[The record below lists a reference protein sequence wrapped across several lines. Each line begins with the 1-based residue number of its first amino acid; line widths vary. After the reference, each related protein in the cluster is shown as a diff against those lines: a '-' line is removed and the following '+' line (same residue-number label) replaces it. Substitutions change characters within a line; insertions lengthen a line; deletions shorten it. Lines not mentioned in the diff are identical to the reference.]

1 MSGQANTGQ
10 ELAVVG
16 TACLLP
22 GANTPEQFWRTIASG
37 SDFRVEGGT
46 ETFGTGPE
54 IPGGWGDEEHRITTT
69 RGGFVTEP
77 DIDLDG
83 LGIPEQ
89 RLRELD
95 DVVRWPLHTVRA
107 ALADAGMAEADER
120 LARTGLVLGNYSFP
134 TKSSVELCV
143 PLVRSMVDEGMRRA
157 DIPVP
162 GGEPTGHGVAAEN
175 LRPSGL
181 PATVVGSAF
190 GLGGPTLALDA
201 ACSSALYGVSL
212 ARDYLGT
219 GKADVMLAG
228 AVCAPDP
235 LLIHLSFS
243 DLGAYPE
250 DGRSVPFDAGSNGI
264 LTGQGAGIL
273 VLKRLADAERD
284 GDRIHAVVSSIGLT
298 NDGAGKHLLS
308 PSETGQ
314 IGAYEHAYRD
324 VSPDSVDYIECHA
337 TGTPLGDATE
347 LRGISA
353 FFGERV
359 PWLGSVK
366 GNIGHLLTV
375 AGFSSMLKAVLMLR
389 EGVVP
394 PLPGLDEVR
403 TPEGGEGAA
412 ARVVHDETGNPAGA
426 TGPSRIGVSAFGFGG
441 TNAHLL
447 LDAHDGRSSTSPDRT
462 QHAEAVTVVGL
473 GARAAAATSPTEL
486 HRALHHGANLLRE
499 LPEPRWYGSD
509 AISDSPA
516 AVPVEQGYMASLE
529 VAASTYRIPPA
540 ELGHFNPQHLA
551 LFQAAEQALDEA
563 GLHAPGPGTSAT
575 DLPPRRV
582 AVVVAMEMDPRTHS
596 HRARFDI
603 GAHVRAECA
612 RAGVDIGADEMD
624 SLEAAVRGAVHDRI
638 GSNEVLSYIGNI
650 MASRISASR
659 NLTGPSFTVSSDE
672 TAGAR
677 AIEVAQ
683 LLLCDPSVE
692 GVLVG
697 GVDLAASAENT
708 AADARL
714 TNEAGVTALPNGDGA
729 AAVLLTRERQAE
741 EWPRRYATVDGL
753 HLRTERHP
761 GADSVRAGA
770 RAALAEADID
780 RTELDYVELVGSSTE
795 ELTGLI
801 SGIASLVPRPS
812 DGDPTCVLGES
823 ASLTGNTRSAAVL
836 LSLVRVCV
844 SMYLAELPVSSARA
858 VEAASAVSDLDSSA
872 LCVNTGT
879 EPWLRSATDTDRR
892 AMLSVV
898 GRTGTLAGTVA
909 HLLLRGADVRS
920 DEVSIDW
927 QRREEAL
934 ILPITGRDGTELA
947 RRAAVLRD
955 ELTANPAR
963 QVIRSA
969 IDAADRRG
977 YRAVLVAR
985 NDSELVKELTAAE
998 RDLPDVITTGGEW
1011 ATPAGSYC
1019 TADPIGTGKI
1029 AFVYPGAFTAYP
1041 RAGDGLFRL
1050 FPGLLARFES
1060 GCRQPGLR
1068 YKQRALYPRATGGVE
1083 RGKLMRHESG
1093 LIEDIPT
1100 MLALGTNLAVLHT
1113 QLLRDELG
1121 IVPDGAFG
1129 YSLGES
1135 SMLFATGVWA
1145 ESSRDDS
1152 ALTATPLFRDQ
1163 LRGPKRLIRR
1173 TWGIDDE
1180 TPDSA
1185 VWTTRVLLT
1194 APTSVRAGMHGLDR
1208 VFLTHVNTPTEVVV
1222 AGAPEQ
1228 CERLIERLGCQAAR
1242 APANHV
1248 MHNSLVDPVLSELA
1262 DLNRYPMGDGPA
1274 PGTELLSGYTGGPSE
1289 VSDPDEIAWRIA
1301 RTLRDTVD
1309 FAALTETAH
1318 ERGYRYFVE
1327 MGPAATCTRWIGET
1341 LREKRHLAVP
1351 IDNRGKQVG
1360 ASVARLLAR
1369 LHSHGVDIDLARLY
1383 PAESAESA
1391 RDALTVSATCGGES
1405 IVDRVATA
1413 CAAVRS
1419 ESSTWRYGMSPAAD
1433 SPSGTAGTGAI
1444 GGDAITEAPSPTRSP
1459 SLSTGAEDVLFEG
1472 DGSDGNA
1479 ILVEG
1484 EPFVY
1489 PPAIREQLSNART
1502 RPVPDTPA
1510 AVAPASSSRPGE
1522 PRPPASPE
1530 RTGQRAAADVPASH
1544 MSLLSRQIAEAH
1556 RAALR
1561 AQDALLWETMRQLE
1575 PDTPPPAVD
1584 DGAERSF
1591 HTGAVARTGP
1601 SAPTPVPTAPDRGG
1615 APETSPT
1622 VDKPILDERDLLE
1635 FAGGSVGEVFGSRF
1649 AEIDAYPRR
1658 VRLPEPPYLFVS
1670 RVTELAGR
1678 TGVFEPSSI
1687 TTEYDIPHDA
1697 WFAVDGLTPCAVT
1710 IEAGQCDLLLIS
1722 YLGID
1727 FHNRGER
1734 VYRLLDSRLVF
1745 HGPLPRAGQTLRYR
1759 INIDRFVW
1767 NDGSLLFFFNYRCY
1781 ADDELILE
1789 LLDACAGF
1797 FTKTELDN
1805 SIGVVT
1811 GESDRRRR
1819 AEFTESWFKPLA
1831 RTPRTELSDAD
1842 LRLLTEGRRG
1852 EVFGPEWDQHADG
1865 CNPSLRLPDEM
1876 LRMIDEIPLID
1887 RLGGPRSLGELTAV
1901 KNLEPDGWYF
1911 RCHFTGDPVLAG
1923 SMVAEGAVQLLQT
1936 YSLYLGMHLVFPD
1949 AEFQS
1954 VPGLETEVKVRGQ
1967 ITPETSRIRYHAE
1980 ITELSMLPRPTVIA
1994 DIVVYD
2000 GEKPIISMRDFGI
2013 QVREKPGTPYR
2024 PERGGVPE
2032 FLGRRNHRGEAA
2044 FINELHLAH
2053 AAKGD
2058 LATAMGTEF
2067 EIYDNRRAPHIP
2079 NGDFQFVD
2087 RIMRLDGTRG
2097 ELTPGSTMATEYDS
2111 PPEAWY
2117 YRDNSRAAMPNCVF
2131 METSLQAAILLGYY
2145 IGATLETP
2153 EDELSIRNLDGNARL
2168 VTDMDL
2174 RGRTIRHES
2183 ELLSHQT
2190 VTGATLQNFG
2200 YRLYA
2205 DDVLVYEGESLFGY
2219 FTADAL
2225 SQQVGLD
2232 AGRYVPPWL
2241 DEQQGSRVR
2250 TLPVRA
2256 RDEWFRPDPESGLRL
2271 DDGHLRLVDEVDVVD
2286 GGGRFG
2292 EGYLRGRRV
2301 IDPDDWYFSC
2311 HFHRDPVM
2319 PGSLG
2324 VEAVIQ
2330 ALQLHVIDSGL
2341 ASGMSGAYFAIP
2353 TDVAMSWKYRG
2364 QILRGDREMTFDLHV
2379 KRVHR
2384 ENGRLL
2390 VIADANVWKPGL
2402 RIYELHD
2409 VAVEV
2414 RAESAAEH
2422 SNTER

>member
-1 MSGQANTGQ
+1 MARQANTGQ
-10 ELAVVG
+10 ELAVIG

-22 GANTPEQFWRTIASG
+22 GANTPERFWQAITSG
-37 SDFRVEGGT
+37 SDLRVEGGA
-46 ETFGTGPE
+46 ETFGTAPGV
-54 IPGGWGDEEHRITTT
+54 PGGWGDDEHRITTT
-69 RGGFVTEP
+69 RGGFVDEP
-77 DIDLDG
+77 EIDLGG
-83 LGIPEQ
+83 LNIPEE

-95 DVVRWPLHTVRA
+95 AVVRWPLHTVRA
-107 ALADAGMAEADER
+107 ALADAGLAESDAR
-120 LARTGLVLGNYSFP
+120 IRRTGLVLGNYSFP

-143 PLVRSMVDEGMRRA
+143 PLVRAMVDEGLNRA
-157 DIPVP
+157 GVPVP
-162 GGEPTGHGVAAEN
+162 VGEPTEHGVAAEN

-181 PATVVGSAF
+181 PATVVGSALGF
-190 GLGGPTLALDA
+190 GGPTLALDA

-212 ARDYLGT
+212 ARDYLNT
-219 GKADVMLAG
+219 GKADVMVAG

-250 DGRSVPFDAGSNGI
+250 DGHSVPFDTASNGI
-264 LTGQGAGIL
+264 LTGQGAGVL

-284 GDRIHAVVSSIGLT
+284 GDRVHAVVSSIGLT

-308 PSETGQ
+308 PRESGQ
-314 IGAYEHAYRD
+314 IEAYEHAYRD
-324 VSPDSVDYIECHA
+324 LPPESVDYVECHA

-347 LRGISA
+347 LRGIST

-359 PWLGSVK
+359 PLLGSVK

-394 PLPGLDEVR
+394 PSPGIDEVR
-403 TPEGGEGAA
+403 TPSGGESAA
-412 ARVVHDETGNPAGA
+412 ARVVRRGGDSAGEGA
-426 TGPSRIGVSAFGFGG
+426 PLRRIGVSAFGFGG

-447 LDAHDGRSSTSPDRT
+447 LDAHDGEQQAPVVPRQWTP
-462 QHAEAVTVVGL
+462 AMTVVGL
-473 GARAAAATSPTEL
+473 GARVAGAESAGEL
-486 HRALHHGANLLRE
+486 HRAVREGADLLSE
-499 LPEPRWYGSD
+499 LPESRWYG
-509 AISDSPA
+509 AE
-516 AVPVEQGYMASLE
+516 AVPALEGIASAEQGYLESLE
-529 VAASTYRIPPA
+529 VSASTYRIPPA

-551 LFQAAEQALDEA
+551 LFHAAEQALDEA
-563 GLHAPGPGTSAT
+563 GLHAPGSGTKAT
-575 DLPPRRV
+575 DLPARRI

-612 RAGVDIGADEMD
+612 RADLGIGPEEMD
-624 SLEAAVRGAVHDRI
+624 ALEEAVRGGVHDPI

-659 NLTGPSFTVSSDE
+659 NLTGPSFTVSLDE

-677 AIEVAQ
+677 ALEVAQ

-697 GVDLAASAENT
+697 GVDLSASAENT
-708 AADARL
+708 LADVRL
-714 TNEAGVTALPNGDGA
+714 AEEAGVSALPNGDGA
-729 AAVLLTRERQAE
+729 AAVLLTREQQAPD
-741 EWPRRYATVDGL
+741 WPRRYATVDGL
-753 HLRTERHP
+753 YLSTERAP
-761 GADSVRAGA
+761 DADSVATGA
-770 RAALAEADID
+770 LSALSEAEVEPADV
-780 RTELDYVELVGSSTE
+780 DYAELVGSSTE
-795 ELTGLI
+795 DLAGLVTGLV
-801 SGIASLVPRPS
+801 SLSTP
-812 DGDPTCVLGES
+812 DAGEGATCVLGES
-823 ASLTGNTRSAAVL
+823 ASLTGNAHSAAVL

-844 SMYLAELPVSSARA
+844 SLHLAELPASSARA
-858 VEAASAVSDLDSSA
+858 VEAVAAVPNVEDSA
-872 LCVNTGT
+872 LCVNTHT
-879 EPWLRSATDTDRR
+879 EPWLRSAVDADRR
-892 AMLSVV
+892 ALISAL

-909 HLLLRGADVRS
+909 HLLLRGGDVRC
-920 DEVSIDW
+920 DETGIDW
-927 QRREEAL
+927 QEREESL
-934 ILPITGRDGTELA
+934 VLPVAGGDGAELA
-947 RRAAVLRD
+947 RRAAALRE
-955 ELTANPAR
+955 ELATRPAR
-963 QVIRSA
+963 EVIRSA
-969 IDAADRRG
+969 IAGTDGHR

-985 NDSELVKELTAAE
+985 DRDELVRELAAAE
-998 RDLPDVITTGGEW
+998 RDLPEVLASGGEW

-1019 TADPIGTGKI
+1019 TADPIGAGKI

-1050 FPGLLARFES
+1050 FPELLSRFERS
-1060 GCRQPGLR
+1060 SHRPAER
-1068 YKQRALYPRATGGVE
+1068 YKQRALYPRAPRGVD
-1083 RGKLMRHESG
+1083 RGTLMRHEAA

-1113 QLLRDELG
+1113 QLLRDVLG
-1121 IVPDGAFG
+1121 VVPDGAYG

-1135 SMLFATGVWA
+1135 SMLFATGVWD

-1152 ALTATPLFRDQ
+1152 ALNATPLFRDQ
-1163 LRGPKRLIRR
+1163 LRGPKRLVRR
-1173 TWGIDDE
+1173 TWGLDE
-1180 TPDSA
+1180 DTPDSA
-1185 VWTTRVLLT
+1185 VWATRVLL
-1194 APTSVRAGMHGLDR
+1194 ADPDSVRAALAGFDR
-1208 VFLTHVNTPTEVVV
+1208 VFLTHVNTPREVVV

-1228 CERLIERLGCQAAR
+1228 CEQLVERLGCQAAK

-1248 MHNSLVDPVLSELA
+1248 MHNPLVDPVLAELA
-1262 DLNRYPMGDGPA
+1262 ELNRYPLGEGPP
-1274 PGTELLSGYTGGPSE
+1274 PGTELLSGYTGGPVE
-1289 VSDPDEIAWRIA
+1289 VSDPDSIAWRIA

-1309 FAALTETAH
+1309 FAGLTEAAH
-1318 ERGYRYFVE
+1318 DRGYRYFVE
-1327 MGPAATCTRWIGET
+1327 VGPSATCSRWIGET
-1341 LREKRHLAVP
+1341 LRERRHLAVAV
-1351 IDNRGKQVG
+1351 DNRGKPVG
-1360 ASVARLLAR
+1360 GSVARLLAR
-1369 LHSHGVDIDLARLY
+1369 LVSHGVAVDLARLY
-1383 PAESAESA
+1383 PEEPAATESAG
-1391 RDALTVSATCGGES
+1391 LTVRTGCGGES
-1405 IVDRVATA
+1405 VVERVATG

-1419 ESSTWRYGMSPAAD
+1419 APESLGTSEPPVSPE
-1433 SPSGTAGTGAI
+1433 GARTLAEEGE
-1444 GGDAITEAPSPTRSP
+1444 GG
-1459 SLSTGAEDVLFEG
+1459 
-1472 DGSDGNA
+1472 A

-1484 EPFVY
+1484 EPFVHL
-1489 PPAIREQLSNART
+1489 PAVRAASSTART
-1502 RPVPDTPA
+1502 RPVPEAAEPPSRRESARPA
-1510 AVAPASSSRPGE
+1510 EPAHQGGSVPSSSPAPGRTHAPAGVSAQPV
-1522 PRPPASPE
+1522 A
-1530 RTGQRAAADVPASH
+1530 
-1544 MSLLSRQIAEAH
+1544 LLSRQAAEAH

-1561 AQDALLWETMRQLE
+1561 AQDALLRDTMRRLE
-1575 PDTPPPAVD
+1575 SGGALSTDLAAVEGSHPGGSVPSVGAAAPPPA
-1584 DGAERSF
+1584 EITS
-1591 HTGAVARTGP
+1591 
-1601 SAPTPVPTAPDRGG
+1601 PDR
-1615 APETSPT
+1615 PT
-1622 VDKPILDERDLLE
+1622 GEPVLDERDLLT
-1635 FAGGSVGEVFGSRF
+1635 FARGSIGEVFGAEF
-1649 AEIDAYPRR
+1649 AVIDGYSRR

-1670 RVTELAGR
+1670 RVTELEGR
-1678 TGVFEPSSI
+1678 TGVFEPSTI

-1767 NDGSLLFFFNYRCY
+1767 NDDALLFFFNYRCY
-1781 ADDELILE
+1781 ADGELILE

-1797 FTKTELDN
+1797 FTRTELDN
-1805 SIGVVT
+1805 SLGVVS

-1819 AEFTESWFKPLA
+1819 AEFTPTWFKPLA
-1831 RTPRTELSDAD
+1831 RTERTGLSGAD
-1842 LRLLTEGRRG
+1842 LRLLAEGRRG
-1852 EVFGPEWDQHADG
+1852 EVFGPEWEQRADG
-1865 CNPSLRLPDEM
+1865 CNPSLRLPEEM
-1876 LRMIDEIPLID
+1876 LRMIDEIPSID
-1887 RLGGPRSLGELTAV
+1887 RLGGPRALGELTAV
-1901 KNLEPDGWYF
+1901 KHLDPDGWYF
-1911 RCHFTGDPVLAG
+1911 RCHFTDDPVLAG
-1923 SMVAEGAVQLLQT
+1923 SLVAEGAVQLLQT
-1936 YSLYLGMHLVFPD
+1936 YGLYLGMHLVLPD

-1967 ITPETSRIRYHAE
+1967 ITPQTPHIRYHAE
-1980 ITELSMLPRPTVIA
+1980 ITELTLLPRPTVIA

-2013 QVREKPGTPYR
+2013 RIQEKPGTPYR
-2024 PERGGVPE
+2024 PGSGGIPE

-2067 EIYDNRRAPHIP
+2067 EIYENRRAPHIP

-2097 ELTPGSTMATEYDS
+2097 ALAPGSSMATEYDS

-2117 YRDNSRAAMPNCVF
+2117 YRDNSRPAVPNCVF

-2145 IGATLETP
+2145 LGATLETP
-2153 EDELSIRNLDGNARL
+2153 DEELSIRNLDGTARL

-2232 AGRYVPPWL
+2232 AGRHVPPWL
-2241 DEQQGSRVR
+2241 DEQCDSPYR
-2250 TLPVRA
+2250 TLPVRE
-2256 RDEWFRPDPESGLRL
+2256 RDEWFRPDPDTGLRL
-2271 DDGHLRLVDEVDVVD
+2271 ADGHLRLVDHVDLVD
-2286 GGGRFG
+2286 EGGWFG
-2292 EGYLRGRRV
+2292 KGYLRGRRV
-2301 IDPDDWYFSC
+2301 IDPDDWYFTC

-2330 ALQLHVIDSGL
+2330 GLQLYVMDAGL
-2341 ASGMSGAYFAIP
+2341 AEGIPRACFAIP

-2379 KRVHR
+2379 KRVQR
-2384 ENGRLL
+2384 EDERLL
-2390 VIADANVWKPGL
+2390 VVADANVWKPGL

-2414 RAESAAEH
+2414 RPETVTEH
-2422 SNTER
+2422 SRTEE